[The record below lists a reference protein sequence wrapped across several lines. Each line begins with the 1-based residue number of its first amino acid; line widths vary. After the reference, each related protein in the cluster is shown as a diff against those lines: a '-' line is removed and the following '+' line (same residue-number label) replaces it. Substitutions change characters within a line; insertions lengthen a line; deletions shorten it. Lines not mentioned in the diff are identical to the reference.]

1 MAFKNIEKFNPK
13 SCIFGKISRINRLSN
28 TIIRKHLSPFNV
40 TESQTSILFVF
51 SKKTSLT
58 QKQLAKFT
66 KLEKSS
72 VNRNIKRLIENEFLT
87 KKEFPELKITKKGL
101 KLVSEIIPKWEIAM
115 EEINNLLSPGD
126 INTINSIHD
135 KLN

>member
-1 MAFKNIEKFNPK
+1 MAFENIENFNPK

-28 TIIRKHLSPFNV
+28 TIIRKHLSPFNI

-51 SKKTSLT
+51 SKRKNLT
-58 QKQLAKFT
+58 QKQLAEFT

-72 VNRNIKRLIENEFLT
+72 VNRNIKRLIENGSLT
-87 KKEFPELKITKKGL
+87 KKEFPQLKITKKGL
-101 KLVSEIIPKWEIAM
+101 KIVSEIIPEWEKAM
-115 EEINNLLSPGD
+115 EEINSLLSSKD
-126 INTINSIHD
+126 INSIDIIHN

>member
-1 MAFKNIEKFNPK
+1 MAE
-13 SCIFGKISRINRLSN
+13 
-28 TIIRKHLSPFNV
+28 
-40 TESQTSILFVF
+40 
-51 SKKTSLT
+51 
-58 QKQLAKFT
+58 FT

-72 VNRNIKRLIENEFLT
+72 VNRNIKRLIENEFIT

-115 EEINNLLSPGD
+115 EEINSLLSPGD